1 MENLNFS
8 FEVRRHR
15 DRVILFSEKFY
26 AGLGSSLKSIFMNSM
41 LILGPDPFS
50 LLSHSKIFHP
60 HRDVTILQKELKN
73 LDLCEQ
79 CYKGKGYTVY

>member
-60 HRDVTILQKELKN
+60 HRDVTILHKELKN

-79 CYKGKGYTVY
+79 CYNDKGSTVY

>member
-8 FEVRRHR
+8 FEVWRHR

-41 LILGPDPFS
+41 LILGADPFS
-50 LLSHSKIFHP
+50 
-60 HRDVTILQKELKN
+60 
-73 LDLCEQ
+73 
-79 CYKGKGYTVY
+79 